1 MKTKKQSYKIKNWKP
16 YNEALVKRGSLTFWF
31 DNDVTKNWKN
41 EAKTGKRGRSQT
53 YTDIII
59 ECMLTLKAVFHLP
72 LRATEGF
79 LLSLVKL
86 AQLTIPVPDYTTLC
100 RRQRDH
106 KVKLLRHQSKEAV
119 HVVVDSTGLKVF
131 GEGEWK
137 VRQHGWSKRRTWRK
151 LHLAIN
157 PANGEIMASAVTT
170 NSVSD
175 GEILPCL
182 LAQIPEPI
190 EQVSADGAYDKT
202 NCYDLIGKLGA
213 RAVVPPRRD
222 AKIWQHGNSQKPP
235 LARDEN
241 LRAIRGK
248 GRKQWKQ
255 DTGYHR
261 RSLAETAMF
270 RIKTIFGSVL
280 NARRFESQA
289 TEALIRCNA
298 LNRMTWLGMP
308 VSCPVIA

>member
-1 MKTKKQSYKIKNWKP
+1 MKTKKQSYQIKNWNQ

-31 DNDVTKNWKN
+31 DENPITNWQSVD
-41 EAKTGKRGRSQT
+41 KTGKRGRSRT
-53 YTDIII
+53 YTDTAIQ
-59 ECMLTLKAVFHLP
+59 CMLTIKAVFHQP
-72 LRATEGF
+72 LRATEGL
-79 LLSLVKL
+79 LLSLVHL
-86 AQLTIPVPDYTTLC
+86 LQLTIPVPDYTTLC
-100 RRQRDH
+100 RRQREHD
-106 KVKLLRHQSKEAV
+106 VKLLRHQSKGAV

-137 VRQHGWSKRRTWRK
+137 VRQHGWTKRRTWRK

-157 PANGEIMASAVTT
+157 SANGEIMASAVTT

-175 GEILPCL
+175 GEVLPYL

-190 EQVSADGAYDKT
+190 EQVSADGAYDKA
-202 NCYDLIGKLGA
+202 NCYDLIEKLGS
-213 RAVVPPRRD
+213 RAVIPPRRD
-222 AKIWQHGNSQKPP
+222 AKIWQHGNSLKPP

-255 DTGYHR
+255 EAGYHR

-280 NARRFESQA
+280 NARRFESQV
-289 TEALIRCNA
+289 TEAMIRCNA
-298 LNRMTWLGMP
+298 LNRITWLGMP
-308 VSCPVIA
+308 YSCLVTA

>member
-1 MKTKKQSYKIKNWKP
+1 MKTKKQSYQIQNWKQ

-31 DNDVTKNWKN
+31 DENAITDWQSGD
-41 EAKTGKRGRSQT
+41 KTGKRGRSRT
-53 YTDIII
+53 YTDMAIQ
-59 ECMLTLKAVFHLP
+59 CMLTIKAVFHQP
-72 LRATEGF
+72 LRATEGL
-79 LLSLVKL
+79 LLSLVQL
-86 AQLTIPVPDYTTLC
+86 SQLTITVPDYTTLC
-100 RRQRDH
+100 RRQREIEI
-106 KVKLLRHQSKEAV
+106 KLLRHRSKGAV

-157 PANGEIMASAVTT
+157 SANGEIMASAVTT

-175 GEILPCL
+175 GEVLPNL
-182 LAQIPEPI
+182 LAQTPEPI
-190 EQVSADGAYDKT
+190 EQLSADGAYDKA
-202 NCYDLIGKLGA
+202 NCYDVIGKRGA
-213 RAVVPPRRD
+213 RAVIPPRRD
-222 AKIWQHGNSQKPP
+222 AKIWQHGNSLKPP

-255 DTGYHR
+255 EAGYHR

-280 NARRFESQA
+280 NARRFKSQV

-298 LNRMTWLGMP
+298 LNRITWLGMP
-308 VSCPVIA
+308 HSCPTA